1 MENVRVSFVNTD
13 GTAQD
18 FTPFSFRFNRERY
31 TPYTQC
37 IGSVIGKAEISAIS
51 YIELYYDDTLLHRGM
66 ADSVEKKYINGRYVT
81 TFLSRSFTML
91 LGQNE
96 PKPGIITNITLGS
109 LISQNTSIPNVQ
121 WQATTESVNYIYV
134 KEKSTIWDAICA
146 YAYKAYENYPYIV
159 NTNSV
164 YVTAPETNKLFNYS
178 NERLVTVG
186 EKLTTSGILS
196 TVLMCDTDGEYSYVQ
211 DNASA
216 EAYDIVRKKY
226 YALDRQWLSSPEEGL
241 DFKLAYSNRGI
252 YSKYLKYPGHK
263 FENLMNKA
271 NCNINSSPFMKAQY
285 ISAVEVRG
293 DRNGVFTTITV
304 YEDDYA

>member
-1 MENVRVSFVNTD
+1 
-13 GTAQD
+13 
-18 FTPFSFRFNRERY
+18 
-31 TPYTQC
+31 
-37 IGSVIGKAEISAIS
+37 
-51 YIELYYDDTLLHRGM
+51 
-66 ADSVEKKYINGRYVT
+66 
-81 TFLSRSFTML
+81 ML
-91 LGQNE
+91 
-96 PKPGIITNITLGS
+96 
-109 LISQNTSIPNVQ
+109 
-121 WQATTESVNYIYV
+121 
-134 KEKSTIWDAICA
+134 
-146 YAYKAYENYPYIV
+146 KAYENYPYIV